1 MFSIYSSSQVC
12 CLKILISMELIL
24 SSRSLM
30 NILNNADSSSCLLS
44 TPINTASQSLAATF
58 AISLYLLTISHFFL
72 QPYLIMALQE
82 YVSSV
87 FKRILLDLAAAN
99 GKVTSWLHTPL
110 SLSSVSDRR
119 MVYRAGRQI

>member
-1 MFSIYSSSQVC
+1 
-12 CLKILISMELIL
+12 
-24 SSRSLM
+24 M
-30 NILNNADSSSCLLS
+30 NILNNADSSSSLLS